1 MSAKKQTFEQEIAR
15 LEEIVAALEKGDAP
29 LADSLALFEE
39 GTKLIAA
46 CSQELDAAEQ
56 KVVKLMKGPDGA
68 PVELPVGR
76 LPCCPLQPAGR
87 RKAHPC
93 RAGAGRLRYAE
104 RRCRRC

>member
-15 LEEIVAALEKGDAP
+15 LEEMGDAP

-46 CSQELDAAEQ
+46 CSRELDAAEQ

-68 PVELPVGR
+68 PVELPFGEEE
-76 LPCCPLQPAGR
+76 QG
-87 RKAHPC
+87 
-93 RAGAGRLRYAE
+93 
-104 RRCRRC
+104 